1 MTYFHQCE
9 NLPNIPIHVTPLAE
23 QNTSRTRFSRL
34 LSMAGISSIFRKYLL
49 KFIRPAETKTYSV
62 NESVGIK
69 LISRL
74 RLSFCHVRELKFR
87 QNFKDTL
94 NPLFFQ
100 YRIWN
105 YDTLFLR
112 CLFYAENRAILIND
126 LENIDQ
132 SLPTLSVVNLVDL
145 LSHGNEMFNDKKKQ
159 ATLMCTIKFLNDFQ
173 GYV

>member
-9 NLPNIPIHVTPLAE
+9 NLPNIPIHVTPIAE
-23 QNTSRTRFSRL
+23 QNTSRTRFFRL
-34 LSMAGISSIFRKYLL
+34 LSMTGISSIFRKYLL

-94 NPLFFQ
+94 NPLCSFSAESEITTHFFCAVSS
-100 YRIWN
+100 
-105 YDTLFLR
+105 TLKT
-112 CLFYAENRAILIND
+112 E
-126 LENIDQ
+126 Q
-132 SLPTLSVVNLVDL
+132 SL
-145 LSHGNEMFNDKKKQ
+145 
-159 ATLMCTIKFLNDFQ
+159 
-173 GYV
+173 

>member
-9 NLPNIPIHVTPLAE
+9 KLPNIPIHVTPLAE
-23 QNTSRTRFSRL
+23 QNTSRTRFFRL
-34 LSMAGISSIFRKYLL
+34 LSMTAISSIFRKYLL

-94 NPLFFQ
+94 NPLWSFSTESETTTHFFCAVSST
-100 YRIWN
+100 RK
-105 YDTLFLR
+105 T
-112 CLFYAENRAILIND
+112 E
-126 LENIDQ
+126 Q
-132 SLPTLSVVNLVDL
+132 SL
-145 LSHGNEMFNDKKKQ
+145 
-159 ATLMCTIKFLNDFQ
+159 
-173 GYV
+173 